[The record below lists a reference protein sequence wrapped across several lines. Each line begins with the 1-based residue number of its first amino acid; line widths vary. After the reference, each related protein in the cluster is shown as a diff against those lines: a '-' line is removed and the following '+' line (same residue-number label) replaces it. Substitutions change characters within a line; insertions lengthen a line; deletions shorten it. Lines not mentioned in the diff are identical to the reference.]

1 MWPLLGVFK
10 FDLWGYTA
18 YWYSL
23 IVLFLLFLVSRRLI
37 NSPFGLSLRGIR
49 ENAVRMRAIGAESRA
64 AHPQDLHHLR
74 GRWPA
79 SPARS

>member
-1 MWPLLGVFK
+1 MFK

-49 ENAVRMRAIGAESRA
+49 ENAVRMRGDRRGEPR

-74 GRWPA
+74 RRWPA
-79 SPARS
+79 SPARC